1 MKRIKFLALA
11 LGMVIASGSMVS
23 AQKIGTADLDAL
35 IANLPEFQG
44 KQQQLQQFYQDSIGG
59 EYEQL
64 YKEFVDKDSAMK
76 KATSPSVKATLE
88 KEVGTLQRTLQ
99 GWQDYATQR
108 NQAKQAELFGPLVKK
123 AQDALNAVAKEKGY
137 TYVLQPGA
145 FLVMPPADDLT
156 MAIAEKLGIKP
167 AGAPGAAPAG
177 GAPKPAAKPAAK
189 K

>member
-1 MKRIKFLALA
+1 MKRIKILALT
-11 LGMVIASGSMVS
+11 LGVIIASGPVVS
-23 AQKIGTADLDAL
+23 AQKIGTANLDAI

-44 KQQQLQQFYQDSIGG
+44 KQRELQQFYQDSIGS

-64 YKEFVDKDSAMK
+64 YKEFVEKDSAMK

-88 KEVGTLQRTLQ
+88 KEVGTLQRTLA
-99 GWQDYATQR
+99 GWQEYAGQR
-108 NQAKQAELFGPLVKK
+108 NQVKQSELFGPLVKK

-137 TYVLQPGA
+137 TYVLQPDA
-145 FLVMPPADDLT
+145 FLLIPPTDDLT

-167 AGAPGAAPAG
+167 ANAPAAAPAAG
-177 GAPKPAAKPAAK
+177 GAKTPAK

>member
-11 LGMVIASGSMVS
+11 LGVIIASGSAVS

-44 KQQQLQQFYQDSIGG
+44 KQQELQQFQKDSIGG

-64 YKEFVDKDSAMK
+64 YKEFVDKDSALK

-88 KEVGTLQRTLQ
+88 KEVGTLQRTLG
-99 GWQDYATQR
+99 GWQEYATQR
-108 NQAKQAELFGPLVKK
+108 NQVKQSELFGPLVKK

-145 FLVMPPADDLT
+145 FLVMPPSDDLT

-167 AGAPGAAPAG
+167 AGAPAG
-177 GAPKPAAKPAAK
+177 GGAKPAAKPAAR
-189 K
+189 